1 MNKKDI
7 RIDRLDIRLRG
18 VSKVSPDSIEGIGSD
33 LLEKLAKKQEMLKEK
48 RPGRIE
54 KIDSGTLKIGKDASP
69 SDLHRAVATRIADA
83 VGLRYKVTQE
93 KKS

>member
-1 MNKKDI
+1 MNKKDV

-18 VSKVSPDSIEGIGSD
+18 VSKVSPDSIAGIGSD
-33 LLEKLAKKQEMLKEK
+33 LLEQLAKKQDILKEK
-48 RPGRIE
+48 RSDRIE
-54 KIDSGTLKIGKDASP
+54 KIDSGTLKVEKDASP
-69 SDLHRAVATRIADA
+69 SDLHRAVATRIADE